1 VACYYNCLP
10 ISQMLGRSSSLHS
23 EGPSEQKKKK
33 KEVSSKRALQRS
45 KMRAPRHKS
54 QTMDVQECTHMSID
68 FGEEDVANL
77 ASSQDF
83 VTYSDMDELDNLYQ
97 DSLSDGDQRRLHVRY
112 PIPHLVFTFI
122 SCHDHTN

>member
-1 VACYYNCLP
+1 
-10 ISQMLGRSSSLHS
+10 MFGRSSSFQS

-33 KEVSSKRALQRS
+33 KRGRLLFSSKRALQQS